1 MNTASEKVAAGFIGF
16 ATFIGCLSG
25 SIFIGYIISI
35 MLGGVEHGS
44 SLPPGWH
51 AIVPFIPWVGIAA
64 GIIIGTV
71 VGWRFLRSA
80 RRKRTTSL

>member
-16 ATFIGCLSG
+16 ATLIGCISG

-51 AIVPFIPWVGIAA
+51 AIVPFIPWA
-64 GIIIGTV
+64 GITAGVIIGAV
-71 VGWRFLRSA
+71 VAWRFLRSA
-80 RRKRTTSL
+80 RRKRADSV